1 MGKLTKNLSQ
11 NDAAAKALAAQ
22 GRAAIL
28 SPDGSGQ
35 AEAAWAWAAAHPGV
49 PLVWLTCSEERRA
62 LRTAEARQQGRAQEA
77 SVQLVCASQLG
88 NYTPAQWVE
97 LAAQRPGCIVLDS
110 FRGFAPHTVW
120 AVVARLR
127 AYCPEAVLL
136 GLASPDEP
144 ELCYEAEALFAG
156 AEAWSETLAQSWA
169 AGHCPRPARL
179 TALLWP
185 VETALQAVQTEV
197 RNLHAPGEIDPLQH
211 QYTVLCAAVERCGA
225 PA

>member
-35 AEAAWAWAAAHPGV
+35 AEAVWAWAAAHPGV

-77 SVQLVCASQLG
+77 SVQLVCASQLE

-97 LAAQRPGCIVLDS
+97 LAAQRPGLHRAGQLPRVC
-110 FRGFAPHTVW
+110 APH
-120 AVVARLR
+120 RLDGR
-127 AYCPEAVLL
+127 GPAAGLL
-136 GLASPDEP
+136 PRRRFTGAGLA
-144 ELCYEAEALFAG
+144 
-156 AEAWSETLAQSWA
+156 
-169 AGHCPRPARL
+169 R
-179 TALLWP
+179 
-185 VETALQAVQTEV
+185 
-197 RNLHAPGEIDPLQH
+197 
-211 QYTVLCAAVERCGA
+211 
-225 PA
+225 